1 MALGGG
7 MNMLNTQF
15 LRGGKASDNAF
26 RIREQMAKDPSVVSY
41 DDIMDSFKVMAPRKL
56 KDVKDNSMGITADEI
71 TNVRGSTP
79 KAKKEFASMPMEK
92 YNFEFPNEGVL
103 IKTWPKLE
111 TRMGNRGPYKQV
123 ARPVMNKPERG
134 FLSAMKEEIG
144 NPKSPY
150 FGAIPGEGLGSKNTW
165 LVSENVTKKGASE
178 PEKMFVRLYGNASD
192 PHFWNRY
199 MAQNEKVF
207 GKMSPEDRNSLAQLA
222 DESQLRESGA
232 GEYFTGKPMVL
243 KGKDYAE
250 RLDGKYGLPQAA
262 GLDTQNRRRAHGR
275 TCPGHKVK
283 DAHGKDSYAEQR
295 GRAHM
300 HTLEDRKHG
309 GNNNT
314 EGGRAAAVQMADQ
327 GDDAGDD
334 ADADDV
340 VPDERHELADD
351 DVEHAR
357 VSHDAEVQD
366 REDEQRCRRTGAVE
380 AGLDHVGQVIKGDAA
395 GNDQD
400 EPKDRRPY
408 DEGDCRLRLALEER
422 YDDSNNGQQTKY
434 ANYCF
439 IHVFFSSQII

>member
-41 DDIMDSFKVMAPRKL
+41 DDIMDSFKVMAPKKL

-192 PHFWNRY
+192 PQFWNRY

-250 RLDGKYGLPQAA
+250 RLSAAEGHALPGDPASAKSAGVVATLKHEPKYVNIDGKKVTPAPKKQVKKGQEATKKYGERKQMTLVSKKD
-262 GLDTQNRRRAHGR
+262 LDR
-275 TCPGHKVK
+275 TR
-283 DAHGKDSYAEQR
+283 DYQ
-295 GRAHM
+295 M
-300 HTLEDRKHG
+300 F
-309 GNNNT
+309 GNNVVTKSLGTLGKLAGTPFVVNN
-314 EGGRAAAVQMADQ
+314 ANMASNVIPT
-327 GDDAGDD
+327 AS
-334 ADADDV
+334 
-340 VPDERHELADD
+340 EFYRKLF
-351 DVEHAR
+351 
-357 VSHDAEVQD
+357 
-366 REDEQRCRRTGAVE
+366 
-380 AGLDHVGQVIKGDAA
+380 GQ
-395 GNDQD
+395 
-400 EPKDRRPY
+400 PT
-408 DEGDCRLRLALEER
+408 
-422 YDDSNNGQQTKY
+422 QQIEYKE
-434 ANYCF
+434 
-439 IHVFFSSQII
+439 